1 MIERAPDGEPPLH
14 PTRQRVDE
22 VVAPVGELHE
32 LEELLGAPADLGAR
46 QVEVAAVD
54 HEVVEDG
61 QLGVEA
67 VLLGHDAEA
76 GPDARAVD
84 RGIEA
89 EDAQLAARRL
99 DTQPIIRMV
108 DVLPAP
114 FGPEE
119 AERLTRLDL
128 EVDAV
133 DRDEVAE
140 ALGEVRS
147 LDQRPGSRE

>member
-1 MIERAPDGEPPLH
+1 MREPSTAGSSPRMRSSPL
-14 PTRQRVDE
+14 
-22 VVAPVGELHE
+22 VGF
-32 LEELLGAPADLGAR
+32 
-46 QVEVAAVD
+46 
-54 HEVVEDG
+54 
-61 QLGVEA
+61 
-67 VLLGHDAEA
+67 
-76 GPDARAVD
+76 
-84 RGIEA
+84 
-89 EDAQLAARRL
+89 

-119 AERLTRLDL
+119 AERLARLHL

-147 LDQRPGSRE
+147 LDQGPGGRE